1 MEPCNSLGEGEA
13 AMATAPDA
21 WRIIDRRTEGQKEAL
36 KAWALDCRSYRQSS
50 GNAGANKGV
59 LGVVRRDVTP
69 IANTAMTVE
78 QEI

>member
-1 MEPCNSLGEGEA
+1 MRSLVRTVKRKNSGGEEF
-13 AMATAPDA
+13 
-21 WRIIDRRTEGQKEAL
+21 
-36 KAWALDCRSYRQSS
+36 RSFYRYPA